1 MYVRV
6 IARQSNDI
14 FETQC
19 IVNAYAMF
27 KVRMAYNS
35 SEVIACLFSNHYV
48 ALWPESLTCDLKTCP
63 HIIRAMD
70 KLSPSAEY
78 SYFSSFLFSL
88 NTVDKQTNRQT
99 RCSP

>member
-48 ALWPESLTCDLKTCP
+48 AL
-63 HIIRAMD
+63 
-70 KLSPSAEY
+70 
-78 SYFSSFLFSL
+78 
-88 NTVDKQTNRQT
+88 
-99 RCSP
+99 